1 MQESKL
7 REMIRENFAKLAQW
21 YKDLTPTAK
30 SMVVLCIL
38 LVIGIIIRWDA
49 TMEGIERGF
58 GFFKK

>member
-1 MQESKL
+1 
-7 REMIRENFAKLAQW
+7 MIKEIFAKLAQW
-21 YKDLTPTAK
+21 YKELTPTSK

-38 LVIGIIIRWDA
+38 LIIGIIIRWDA

>member
-1 MQESKL
+1 MQESEL

-30 SMVVLCIL
+30 SMVWLSIL
-38 LVIGIIIRWDA
+38 LIIGIIIRWDA
-49 TMEGIERGF
+49 TMEGIERCF

>member
-1 MQESKL
+1 MQESEL
-7 REMIRENFAKLAQW
+7 REMFRENFAKLAQW

-30 SMVVLCIL
+30 SMVWLSIL
-38 LVIGIIIRWDA
+38 LIIGIIIRWDA

>member
-1 MQESKL
+1 
-7 REMIRENFAKLAQW
+7 MIRENFAKLAQW

-30 SMVVLCIL
+30 SMVWLSIL
-38 LVIGIIIRWDA
+38 LIIGIIIRWDA

>member
-1 MQESKL
+1 MQESEL
-7 REMIRENFAKLAQW
+7 REMISETFAKLAQW

-30 SMVVLCIL
+30 SMVWLSIL
-38 LVIGIIIRWDA
+38 LIIGIIIRWDA

>member
-1 MQESKL
+1 MQESGL

-30 SMVVLCIL
+30 SMVWLSIL
-38 LVIGIIIRWDA
+38 LIIGIIIRWDA
-49 TMEGIERGF
+49 TMEGIVRGF